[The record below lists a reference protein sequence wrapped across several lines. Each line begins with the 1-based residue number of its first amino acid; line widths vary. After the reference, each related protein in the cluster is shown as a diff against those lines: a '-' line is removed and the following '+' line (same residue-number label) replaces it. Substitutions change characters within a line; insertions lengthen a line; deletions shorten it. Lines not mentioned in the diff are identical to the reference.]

1 VAANCSSPVKI
12 VLVNG
17 VPEVLSDS
25 DSNEFIFQE
34 EDKDSDIDDETTG
47 DDVGLN
53 CIRPGNIDSVTR
65 R

>member
-47 DDVGLN
+47 DNVGLN
-53 CIRPGNIDSVTR
+53 CIRPANIDSVTR